1 MRQVVAAAILA
12 LPSLVSAQAV
22 HSISHQLASV
32 EAPAFAFQAGALK
45 AGTPRVFTGLIAP
58 IRMTNLQLAPS
69 VAPMHDGE
77 VVVSFTVDTAGV
89 PENVQLV
96 KTLDPSANNRVVEAV
111 RKMRYT
117 PGQLDGQPIETPVTL
132 HVAFTSK

>member
-1 MRQVVAAAILA
+1 MRQVIAAAILV

-32 EAPAFAFQAGALK
+32 EAPAFAFQASALK
-45 AGTPRVFTGLIAP
+45 AGTPRVFSGLIAP
-58 IRMTNLQLAPS
+58 IRMSNLQLAPS
-69 VAPMHDGE
+69 VAPVRDGE
-77 VVVSFTVDTAGV
+77 VVVSYTVDTAGV
-89 PENVQLV
+89 PENIHVVQS
-96 KTLDPSANNRVVEAV
+96 LDATANNRVVEAV

-117 PGQLDGQPIETPVTL
+117 PGQLDGQPVDTPVTL